1 MTNAKAAMITN
12 AEIIAVTVNAILVGA
27 EFVSVTADAVGVDE
41 DTAELGATSPFGIG
55 CPSKPVAWQ

>member
-1 MTNAKAAMITN
+1 MITN